1 MNIKTVIFAVVALFI
16 FVKFIP
22 AFRSFKK
29 HDFYMFFAFEALL
42 VLLFLNIRF
51 WFSDPFSW
59 DKIISWVLLLSSI
72 LFALGG
78 FYALIKYGKP
88 KEGWEETTQLINRG
102 AFYYIRHP
110 LYTSLMLLAFGVFL
124 KDVTWPSVV
133 ACFVTIISLVAA
145 SLVEEKENLEKF
157 GKAYEQYIEG
167 KRRYI
172 PFVY

>member
-1 MNIKTVIFAVVALFI
+1 MNIKTVVFAVVALFI
-16 FVKFIP
+16 FIKFIP

-42 VLLFLNIRF
+42 VLLFLNIGF

-59 DKIISWVLLLSSI
+59 DKIISWVFLLGSI

-78 FYALIKYGKP
+78 FYALIKYGKS

-102 AFYYIRHP
+102 VFYYICHP
-110 LYTSLMLLAFGVFL
+110 LYASLMLLALGIFL
-124 KDVTWPSVV
+124 KNVSWPSAV
-133 ACFVTIISLVAA
+133 ACFVAIISLVAA
-145 SLVEEKENLEKF
+145 SLVEEKENREKF
-157 GKAYEQYIEG
+157 GKAYEKYKEG

>member
-1 MNIKTVIFAVVALFI
+1 MSIKTVIFAVVALFI

-22 AFRSFKK
+22 AFGSFKK

-42 VLLFLNIRF
+42 VLLFLNIGF

-72 LFALGG
+72 LFALSG
-78 FYALIKYGKP
+78 FYTLIKYGKAE
-88 KEGWEETTQLINRG
+88 EGWEETTQLINRG

-110 LYTSLMLLAFGVFL
+110 LYTSLMLLALGIFL
-124 KDVTWPSVV
+124 KNVSLPSAGACLV
-133 ACFVTIISLVAA
+133 AIISLVTA
-145 SLVEEKENLEKF
+145 SLMEEEENLEKF
-157 GKAYEQYIEG
+157 GKAYEKYKEG

-172 PFVY
+172 PFVC